1 MLFLLG
7 SACVRLAA
15 TIMEFDNLSFTVA
28 SAITIWAL
36 KNLFIFGVMFALIFV
51 SINATIKD
59 AINPPRPTQNQPA
72 QLAPSGPQMVQPGY
86 GGYDPRYS
94 VAVPGQ
100 PGMQPAFAYQL
111 QPGQQQQYYQQ
122 QPVYVQ
128 APPMPQVP
136 QAVPAQQMEY
146 GQFAQPVSPNREIN
160 EAAVEHA
167 TQNKEVQN
175 VGAEVAEKPVEL
187 PEAETLQT
195 ELP

>member
-7 SACVRLAA
+7 SACVRLAD
-15 TIMEFDNLSFTVA
+15 TIMEFDTLTYTTASLVA
-28 SAITIWAL
+28 LWAL
-36 KNLFIFGVMFALIFV
+36 ENLFIFGVMFALIFV
-51 SINATIKD
+51 SINTTIKE

-86 GGYDPRYS
+86 GGDVPRYS
-94 VAVPGQ
+94 VPVPGQ
-100 PGMQPAFAYQL
+100 PGMQPVFAYQL

-136 QAVPAQQMEY
+136 QAVPAQQMAY

-160 EAAVEHA
+160 EAAAEHA
-167 TQNKEVQN
+167 IHNKEVHDMASP
-175 VGAEVAEKPVEL
+175 VTEKPVEL
-187 PEAETLQT
+187 PQARTMQT